1 MSSLALH
8 TKLLSCLGNAMSE
21 FSYSSYKIAL
31 LFKKKIGLYKN
42 LSTKKTIIYFAV
54 CPVVLLNKYGC
65 DILDK

>member
-1 MSSLALH
+1 
-8 TKLLSCLGNAMSE
+8 MSE

-42 LSTKKTIIYFAV
+42 LSTKKKTIIYFAV

-65 DILDK
+65 DILHK